1 MDTIELYVQESYI
14 VTLKGLGGT
23 GYQWTATTLDPQLV
37 QVEQM
42 VTSQRMGEYPP
53 GSSRDE
59 QYLLTGL
66 ALGETIVH
74 FVQARSFEPKK
85 PPHATY
91 DIMVC
96 VVLV

>member
-14 VTLKGLGGT
+14 VTLKNLAGT
-23 GYQWTATTLDPQLV
+23 GYRWTATTLDPQLV

-42 VTSQRMGEYPP
+42 VKPQRVGEHLP
-53 GSSRDE
+53 SSRDE

-74 FVQARSFEPKK
+74 FVQERSFEAEK